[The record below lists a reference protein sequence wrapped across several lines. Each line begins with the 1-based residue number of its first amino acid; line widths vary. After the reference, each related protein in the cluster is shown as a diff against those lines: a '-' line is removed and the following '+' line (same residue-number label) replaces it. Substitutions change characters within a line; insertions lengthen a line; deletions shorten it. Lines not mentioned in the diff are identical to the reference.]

1 MPIID
6 SLEDVDNFLTL
17 VGGDVTLVMMEERG
31 VSVQA
36 CTEIGNFAALM
47 YTAKCL
53 TDGVIVTPDMLLG
66 FVASFSM
73 MLGIELERRGV
84 LDEDHPISD

>member
-6 SLEDVDNFLTL
+6 SLRDVENFLTL

-31 VSVQA
+31 VSVRA
-36 CTEIGNFAALM
+36 CMEIAEFASM
-47 YTAKCL
+47 TYTAKCL
-53 TDGVIVTPDMLLG
+53 IEDVLPTPEMILG